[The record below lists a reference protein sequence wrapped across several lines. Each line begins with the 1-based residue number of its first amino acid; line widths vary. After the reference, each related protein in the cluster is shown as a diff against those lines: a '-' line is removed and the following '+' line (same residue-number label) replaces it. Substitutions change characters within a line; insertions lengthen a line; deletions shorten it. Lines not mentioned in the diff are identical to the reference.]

1 VRSDTW
7 SAEHCHVVRDSR
19 IDIVDET
26 FVAAPPAVIRAQ
38 LDDEAWTGRVW
49 PHVRREVVRDR
60 GVKGVRWTVT
70 GQVVGEMEVWIE
82 PWWEGAV
89 VHHYLRGH
97 RQPDAPRDV
106 ATRHVLRWKQ
116 AVHGLKDRL
125 EGNSL

>member
-1 VRSDTW
+1 MKDT
-7 SAEHCHVVRDSR
+7 R
-19 IDIVDET
+19 IDVVDET
-26 FVAAPPAVIRAQ
+26 FVDAAPGVIRAQ
-38 LDDEAWTGRVW
+38 LDDQAWADQVW

-60 GVKGVRWTVT
+60 GVKGIRWTVT

-97 RQPDAPRDV
+97 RQPTAPRDV
-106 ATRHVLRWKQ
+106 ATRHVLRWKR

-125 EGNSL
+125 EDNSL